1 MSPFLVL
8 EEFKKFEREK
18 EEQQKLSE
26 ILEPLK
32 PEVKPVVDTKV
43 EGDKRML
50 TSAKIVERM
59 LNLNTYGE
67 LARDFR
73 FYEVKISL
81 PTIENIW
88 TSTRTQL
95 MSIERTRGRC
105 CLCGPLG
112 KD

>member
-73 FYEVKISL
+73 FYEVKIFL
-81 PTIENIW
+81 PTRQKYLDINQDPADEYRENEGSLLPLW
-88 TSTRTQL
+88 TFR
-95 MSIERTRGRC
+95 
-105 CLCGPLG
+105 
-112 KD
+112 

>member
-1 MSPFLVL
+1 ML

-81 PTIENIW
+81 QRGKNIW

-95 MSIERTRGRC
+95 MSIERTRGRF

>member
-1 MSPFLVL
+1 M
-8 EEFKKFEREK
+8 
-18 EEQQKLSE
+18 
-26 ILEPLK
+26 
-32 PEVKPVVDTKV
+32 VDTKV

-81 PTIENIW
+81 PTRQKYLDINQDPADEYRENEGSLLPLW
-88 TSTRTQL
+88 TFR
-95 MSIERTRGRC
+95 
-105 CLCGPLG
+105 
-112 KD
+112 